1 MIKIIG
7 NRTLCCPIQSVN
19 IPMINKLDSR
29 YTVVQFCQSLIIII
43 MDRIVLYSVTLPII
57 INFLITYI
65 VVIASY
71 NKSNL
76 PHSHNYL

>member
-19 IPMINKLDSR
+19 ILMINKLDSC

-43 MDRIVLYSVTLPII
+43 MDRIVLYSVILPII
-57 INFLITYI
+57 IPYLIHCSNRI
-65 VVIASY
+65 VQ
-71 NKSNL
+71 
-76 PHSHNYL
+76 